1 MTCTATFE
9 EFLVQRPT
17 LMWLFPGSTVDA
29 IMGDQSGVQVTTTRT
44 LTFNRIRTSQAGMY
58 TCRATIDIQGIN
70 SLSRTVNQT
79 VRVQSK
85 FETL

>member
-17 LMWLFPGSTVDA
+17 LIWEFPGSTVDTV
-29 IMGDQSGVQVTTTRT
+29 MGDQLGVQVTTTRT
-44 LTFNRIRTSQAGMY
+44 LTFNHIRTSQAGVY
-58 TCRATIDIQGIN
+58 RCRATIDIQGIN
-70 SLSRTVNQT
+70 PLSRTAIQV

-85 FETL
+85 LSV

>member
-17 LMWLFPGSTVDA
+17 LMWEFPGSTVDTV
-29 IMGDQSGVQVTTTRT
+29 MGDQLRVQVTTTRT
-44 LTFNRIRTSQAGMY
+44 LTFNRIRTSQAGVY

-70 SLSRTVNQT
+70 PLSRTTGQA

-85 FETL
+85 LSV

>member
-29 IMGDQSGVQVTTTRT
+29 IIDFQSGVQVTTTRT
-44 LTFNRIRTSQAGMY
+44 LTFNRIRTSQAGVY
-58 TCRATIDIQGIN
+58 RCRATIDIQGIN
-70 SLSRTVNQT
+70 SLSRTANQV

-85 FETL
+85 LSV